1 MCYKKVETEK
11 IWKYNTN
18 TQKNDKKMAQNGTK
32 SCFNQIQK
40 NILETNCFPFVFQ
53 PRSNDRCRLGFDW
66 ALRKEQ
72 MKSEEIVSL
81 KILSEILKPSEK
93 EL

>member
-1 MCYKKVETEK
+1 MIVVV
-11 IWKYNTN
+11 
-18 TQKNDKKMAQNGTK
+18 
-32 SCFNQIQK
+32 S
-40 NILETNCFPFVFQ
+40 
-53 PRSNDRCRLGFDW
+53 

-81 KILSEILKPSEK
+81 KILSEILKPSKK